1 MKKKIIDKI
10 RNLINPGK
18 NLSDKIAKGAFWIF
32 LLRIFTRSFS
42 LLKSLILAR
51 LLSPKDFGLFGIAL
65 LTFSILENF
74 SNTGFN
80 TALIQKKGK
89 IENHL
94 DSAWTVQILRETL
107 IANIIFWFSPYISIF
122 FSEPGATNILKGLA
136 LGILIKGF
144 VNIGVINFRKE
155 MEFNK
160 NFIYEFSAVITDVI
174 FSISMALILQNVW
187 ALVIGYILGNVVRVI
202 VSHKISEFTPKIS
215 FDIHKIS
222 ELFSFGKWI
231 LASNVL
237 VYILTQGDDIL
248 VGRVLGAT
256 SLGVYQMAY
265 KLSNLPA
272 TEWSHLVA
280 KLTYP
285 AYSKLQDNFK
295 KMKKAYTYSLKLTAF
310 LSFPVSGAIFIFADP
325 FTKLILGE
333 KWLSII
339 PIMKILSVYG
349 LLRSIGATTGVIF
362 MALGKPEVRTRFQLF
377 QVLIFSILIY
387 PGIVKFGLHGASYIV
402 TFYSLFNY
410 FMVFLIYR
418 ILDLDLK
425 EIFKVN
431 MIPLSFTI
439 LTMLAIHILKINYF
453 NIVSYFNF
461 IVLVLMSI
469 LIYVS
474 LVIIFDKKLNY
485 NIKSLII
492 NQISKFHKNNP

>member
-1 MKKKIIDKI
+1 MKKKFKEKI
-10 RNLINPGK
+10 RNLVNPGK
-18 NLSDKIAKGAFWIF
+18 NLSDKVAKGAFWIF

-65 LTFSILENF
+65 LTFSILENL

-80 TALIQKKGK
+80 NALIQKKGGIK
-89 IENHL
+89 NYL
-94 DSAWTVQILRETL
+94 DSAWTVQILRETV
-107 IANIIFWFSPYISIF
+107 IANVIFWFSPYISIF
-122 FSEPGATNILKGLA
+122 FNEPGATNILRALA

-144 VNIGVINFRKE
+144 VNIGVINFQKDL
-155 MEFNK
+155 EFNK
-160 NFIYEFSAVITDVI
+160 NFIYELSAVFTDVI
-174 FSISMALILQNVW
+174 FSISMALILKNVW
-187 ALVIGYILGNVVRVI
+187 ALVIGYILGNVVRVV
-202 VSHKISEFTPKIS
+202 VSFIISETTPKIS
-215 FDIHKIS
+215 FDIQKVS

-248 VGRVLGAT
+248 VGRLLGAT

-265 KLSNLPA
+265 KFSNLPA

-285 AYSKLQDNFK
+285 AYSKLQNNVK
-295 KMKKAYTYSLKLTAF
+295 KMKKVYMYSLKMTAF

-362 MALGKPEVRTRFQLF
+362 MALGKPEIRTRFQLF
-377 QVLIFSILIY
+377 QVFIFGILIY
-387 PGIVKFGLHGASYIV
+387 PGIEKFGLHGASYIV
-402 TFYSLFNY
+402 TFYSIFNY
-410 FMVFLIYR
+410 FMVYLIYR
-418 ILDLDLK
+418 ILNLDIKEVLK
-425 EIFKVN
+425 ANI
-431 MIPLSFTI
+431 IPLSFTI
-439 LTMLAIHILKINYF
+439 ITMLTINFLKINYF
-453 NIVSYFNF
+453 NMTSYFNF
-461 IVLVLMSI
+461 IFLILISI
-469 LIYVS
+469 TIYVS
-474 LVIIFDKKLNY
+474 LVVIFDKKLNY

-492 NQISKFHKNNP
+492 NQLKKL

>member
-1 MKKKIIDKI
+1 MKKKIKEKI
-10 RNLINPGK
+10 RNLVNPGK
-18 NLSDKIAKGAFWIF
+18 NLSDKVAKGAFWIF

-65 LTFSILENF
+65 LTFSILENL

-80 TALIQKKGK
+80 NALIQKKGGIK
-89 IENHL
+89 NYL
-94 DSAWTVQILRETL
+94 DSAWTVQILRETV
-107 IANIIFWFSPYISIF
+107 IANVIFWFSPYISIF
-122 FSEPGATNILKGLA
+122 FNEPGATNILRALA

-144 VNIGVINFRKE
+144 VNIGVINFQKDL
-155 MEFNK
+155 EFNK
-160 NFIYEFSAVITDVI
+160 NFIYELSAVFTDVI
-174 FSISMALILQNVW
+174 FSISMALILKNVW
-187 ALVIGYILGNVVRVI
+187 ALVIGYILGNVVRVV
-202 VSHKISEFTPKIS
+202 VSFIISETTPKIS
-215 FDIHKIS
+215 FDIQKVS

-248 VGRVLGAT
+248 VGKLLGAT

-285 AYSKLQDNFK
+285 AYSKLQNNVK
-295 KMKKAYTYSLKLTAF
+295 KMKKVYMYSLKMTAF

-362 MALGKPEVRTRFQLF
+362 MALGKPEIRTRFQLF
-377 QVLIFSILIY
+377 QVFIFGILIY
-387 PGIVKFGLHGASYIV
+387 PGIEKFGLHGASYIV
-402 TFYSLFNY
+402 TFYSVFNY

-418 ILDLDLK
+418 ILNLDIKEVLK
-425 EIFKVN
+425 ANI
-431 MIPLSFTI
+431 IPLSFTI
-439 LTMLAIHILKINYF
+439 ITMLTINFLKINYF
-453 NIVSYFNF
+453 NMISYFNF
-461 IVLVLMSI
+461 IVLIFISI
-469 LIYVS
+469 TIYVS

-492 NQISKFHKNNP
+492 NQLKKL